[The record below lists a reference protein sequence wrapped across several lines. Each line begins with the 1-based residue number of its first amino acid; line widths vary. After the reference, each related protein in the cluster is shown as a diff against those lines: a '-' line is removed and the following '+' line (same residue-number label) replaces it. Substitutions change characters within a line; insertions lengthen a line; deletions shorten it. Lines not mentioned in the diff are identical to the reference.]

1 MLSLLLVSGLVW
13 LAVVHWQTQQALRWW
28 FEQRQ
33 RWLCREAEQVRNG
46 LLQETFVMRRRL
58 ELSLDEDG
66 VQHWIE
72 QMKYLDGH
80 LVQLSDNLAP
90 PYGEVSLPLAIR
102 DWAKRFEAIATPGA
116 QQVIAL
122 TLPDFWHSE
131 PLIRSQILL
140 TALDQLLHLVA
151 TQNNADA
158 EMPISIEL
166 RNRQHWGELVVQIH
180 YASVEA
186 AQQAGRSPELKYLP
200 RTFQVLASGRCS
212 YRQQQQTVSW
222 CFRWQYAHDKV

>member
-1 MLSLLLVSGLVW
+1 MW

-46 LLQETFVMRRRL
+46 LLQDTFVMRRRL
-58 ELSLDEDG
+58 ELNLDEEM
-66 VQHWIE
+66 QQTWIE
-72 QMKYLDGH
+72 QMKHLDGH

-116 QQVIAL
+116 PQAIAL
-122 TLPDFWHSE
+122 TLPDTWHSE
-131 PLIRSQILL
+131 PVTRSQMILVS
-140 TALDQLLHLVA
+140 LDQLLHLVA
-151 TQNNADA
+151 TQNNVAA

-166 RNRQHWGELVVQIH
+166 RNRQPWGELVVQIH

-186 AQQAGRSPELKYLP
+186 AQKAGRSSELKYLP
-200 RTFQVLASGRCS
+200 RAFQVLASGRCS
-212 YRQQQQTVSW
+212 HQRQQQTVSW
-222 CFRWQYAHDKV
+222 RFRWRHNQDKV